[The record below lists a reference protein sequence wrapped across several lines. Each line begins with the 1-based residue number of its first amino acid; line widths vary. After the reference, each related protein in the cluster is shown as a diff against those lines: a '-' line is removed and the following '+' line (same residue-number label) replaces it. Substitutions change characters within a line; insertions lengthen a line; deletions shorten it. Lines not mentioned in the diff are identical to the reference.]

1 MKLANPTLSAGR
13 VAWGMAIAGLLLTAC
28 PTTEETP
35 DDSATEGE
43 TEDDSDDDDDETSE
57 ATTEDASTSSS
68 GTTMDPSD
76 TDPGSTSTTTGD
88 ESSSS
93 TTMDVP
99 PKGGLGCGPPPTC
112 DQGEF
117 VGSIRIESADQISE
131 IAGYTSMTGFLEIF
145 ESDLECLDFL
155 ACMETVGHDMTVFGN
170 DFLLD
175 ASGTNQITALGDATS
190 EDPPEDRDGTLVFS
204 QNNAITD
211 LNGFG
216 GLVQTQASMTVSE
229 NELMTSISGFGELI
243 GTQRNFTIRF
253 NPVLE
258 DVDGLKDML
267 FIGAE
272 CQVTNNASLCV
283 SDIFEVC
290 GDLKQGPFGG
300 STANNSEC

>member
-35 DDSATEGE
+35 
-43 TEDDSDDDDDETSE
+43 ETSGTE
-57 ATTEDASTSSS
+57 SDTEDADDDGDTTESDTEPDSTSSS
-68 GTTMDPSD
+68 STTGDPSA
-76 TDPGSTSTTTGD
+76 TEPGSTSTTTGD
-88 ESSSS
+88 AESSSS
-93 TTMDVP
+93 TTEEIP
-99 PKGGLGCGPPPTC
+99 PKGGLGCGPPPEC
-112 DQGEF
+112 DKGEF
-117 VGSIRIESADQISE
+117 VGSIRIESADQIQE

-175 ASGTNQITALGDATS
+175 VSGTNTITALGTATAD
-190 EDPPEDRDGTLVFS
+190 DPPGDRDGTLVFS

-229 NELMTSISGFGELI
+229 NALMTTVSGFGELI

-258 DVDGLKDML
+258 DVDGFKDML

-300 STANNSEC
+300 STANNADC